1 MLKVIWFM
9 RQVNRLFGFGA
20 VRGFGYS
27 GFGLMSRRRYR
38 ELGLDLLLIENNG

>member
-27 GFGLMSRRRYR
+27 GLGGSEIRLFGVWVD
-38 ELGLDLLLIENNG
+38 EPDEV